1 MNIWLITAI
10 GLGICLFPCLMRA
23 LTGDALNRLVGLET
37 GALIETQIL
46 LVLSV
51 VFQRSSFYDL
61 SLALALLALA
71 GGLVFV
77 HFFERWL

>member
-1 MNIWLITAI
+1 MNIWFITAI
-10 GLGICLFPCLMRA
+10 GLGICLIPCLIQA
-23 LTGDALNRLVGLET
+23 LTGDALHRLVGLET

-46 LVLSV
+46 LVLNIA
-51 VFQRSSFYDL
+51 FHRTSFYDL

-77 HFFERWL
+77 HFFERWM